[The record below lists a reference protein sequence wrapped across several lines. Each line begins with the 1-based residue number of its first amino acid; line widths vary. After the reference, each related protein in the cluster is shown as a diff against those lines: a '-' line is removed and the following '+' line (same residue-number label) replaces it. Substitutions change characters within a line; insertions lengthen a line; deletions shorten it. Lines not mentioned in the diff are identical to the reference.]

1 MSAWHPRAALAVWLS
16 LMLAVAP
23 WPLGSVIPMAALA
36 FTVLGLA
43 TAALALLLPPLPERR
58 PFTAPILVA
67 GLLILAVIGWCV
79 VQTLPGIGA
88 PWVHPGWTYAPD
100 GNGIGSISID
110 PDAGTYQLVRFSGY
124 CGLFLAVLVVASDRK
139 LALLLHHVMMA
150 AITLYAVY
158 GLIAWG
164 LDFETVAGF
173 GPVMYVGDVTSTFV
187 NRNSWA
193 TFANLGLVLLL
204 AHIVQDLEESPGSSL
219 RSYLVETFQN
229 VRLGLLLKLV
239 AFFLV
244 ATASLLSHS
253 RGGFLSAAL
262 ALPLMIIIALAAA
275 RPRASMIATAVL
287 VVAAAGVW
295 IVAASG
301 EGVLARLEQL
311 DMQFDA
317 GGAGRLAA
325 WIISFGLI
333 GDRPWLGHGLGSFQ
347 AVFQAHNDERFHQ
360 IYDLA
365 HNTYIEHMLEIGI
378 PASIALYGALGILF
392 SVCLRGLFRRR
403 RDRVFTL
410 AAVGATLLVGLHA
423 LVDFSIQM
431 PAIAMFYV
439 SILAIGCAQALPTAK
454 RRTTK
459 IRRTSESRPS
469 VREELE
475 AVPS

>member
-1 MSAWHPRAALAVWLS
+1 MSAWHLRAALTVWLS
-16 LMLAVAP
+16 LLLAIAP
-23 WPLGSVIPMAALA
+23 WPLGSVIPLAALTL
-36 FTVLGLA
+36 TVLGLA
-43 TAALALLLPPLPERR
+43 TAALAVLLPALPERR
-58 PFTAPILVA
+58 PFTAPVLLA
-67 GLLILAVIGWCV
+67 GLLVLVVIGWCI
-79 VQTLPGIGA
+79 VQVLPQIGTPFA
-88 PWVHPGWTYAPD
+88 HPGWSYAPD
-100 GNGIGSISID
+100 GTGVGSISID
-110 PDAGTYQLVRFSGY
+110 PDAGIFQLVRFTGY
-124 CGLFLAVLVVASDRK
+124 VGLFIAVLVAATDRR
-139 LALLLHHVMMA
+139 LAVLLHHVMMA
-150 AITLYAVY
+150 VITLYAVY

-164 LDFETVAGF
+164 LEFETVAGF
-173 GPVMYVGDVTSTFV
+173 GPVAYVGDVTSTFV

-193 TFANLGLVLLL
+193 TFANLGLVLIL
-204 AHIVQDLEESPGSSL
+204 AHIIQDLEESPGSSL
-219 RSYLVETFQN
+219 RAYLVDTFQN
-229 VRLGLLLKLV
+229 VRPALLIKLG
-239 AFFLV
+239 AFFVV
-244 ATASLLSHS
+244 ATASILSHS

-262 ALPLMIIIALAAA
+262 ALPMMVIIALVAT

-311 DMQFDA
+311 DMQFDQ

-333 GDRPWLGHGLGSFQ
+333 ADRPWLGHGLGSFQ
-347 AVFQAHNDERFHQ
+347 AVFQAHNDERFHL

-365 HNTYIEHMLEIGI
+365 HNTYVEHLLEIGI
-378 PASIALYGALGILF
+378 PATILLYGAMAILF
-392 SVCLRGLFRRR
+392 GACLRGLFRRR

-431 PAIAMFYV
+431 PAIAMFYTA
-439 SILAIGCAQALPTAK
+439 ILAIGCAQAAPSA
-454 RRTTK
+454 RRRSSRARQAVTG
-459 IRRTSESRPS
+459 RPS